1 MLYFYLLRTRL
12 NYLRKGSFTILMKK
26 IFQIVWIAS
35 LNLAMVGCGQEVAR
49 EEIHAMPSFDAA
61 YYKEL
66 LKVLNE
72 EVESYP
78 EYADAY
84 FKKAE
89 VLEKLQNPE
98 NAIINYRKAI
108 KFDSTNATYYK
119 SLARV
124 FAKEIKL
131 QRAEENALKAAQLG
145 DQSADLHQL
154 LAGIYEMRGEY
165 NLAMNHVNRAIEKSP
180 GNSEYV
186 FNKGKLYL
194 HHRDTLKAK
203 EFLLASQPAL
213 EKNREVF
220 QAFADIYSF
229 EKKYPEALAYMDS
242 SLQLGDGPSLPL
254 ILKKA
259 GILQKAGQNMEA
271 KAMLNRYLKE
281 DSVNFALT
289 FKLAELHYQSYG
301 SDSALFYLNKA
312 IALEGKNK
320 EAFLLM
326 GKVYDRKRMYFSARD
341 QFQNALLIDT
351 SFREAKQAIDELN
364 RKLAYINRMKR
375 AEEENKRLPVPT
387 SVKPK
392 IEQ

>member
-1 MLYFYLLRTRL
+1 
-12 NYLRKGSFTILMKK
+12 MKK

>member
-1 MLYFYLLRTRL
+1 M
-12 NYLRKGSFTILMKK
+12 NYLRNGSFTILMKN

-35 LNLAMVGCGQEVAR
+35 LGLSLVACGQEVAR

-66 LKVLNE
+66 LNVLNE

-84 FKKAE
+84 YKKAE

-119 SLARV
+119 SLARL
-124 FAKEIKL
+124 FAKENKL
-131 QRAEENALKAAQLG
+131 QRAEENAIKAAQLG

-154 LAGIYEMRGEY
+154 LSSIYEKRGEY

-194 HHRDTLKAK
+194 HHRDTSKAK
-203 EFLLASQPAL
+203 EFLLASQPTL
-213 EKNREVF
+213 DKSREVY

-229 EKKYPEALAYMDS
+229 EKKYQEALAYVDS
-242 SLQLGDGPSLPL
+242 SLQVGVGSSLPL

-259 GILQKAGQNMEA
+259 AILQKAGQNMEA

-289 FKLAELHYQSYG
+289 YKLAELHYQSYG
-301 SDSALFYLNKA
+301 SDSALFYLNRA
-312 IALEGKNK
+312 IAIEGKNK

-351 SFREAKQAIDELN
+351 SYQEAKRAIDELN

-375 AEEENKRLPVPT
+375 AEEENSSLPAPT

-392 IEQ
+392 IEHK